1 MNLSLDREEFEI
13 LWSMFYKPKKQVD
26 MKKPGQKQTK
36 DVLRPKEPQISYF
49 ELMQG
54 FVQSGTVKFIKST
67 DSSDILIAKF
77 RQQLKQQNITIEKL
91 YKAYDPK
98 DLKFVFKNDFIDTS
112 LLLGLE
118 F

>member
-1 MNLSLDREEFEI
+1 MNLSLDREEFEV

-26 MKKPGQKQTK
+26 MQKPGQRQNK

-49 ELMQG
+49 DLMQG
-54 FVQSGTVKFIKST
+54 FVQSGTVKFVKST

-77 RQQLKQQNITIEKL
+77 RQQLKQLNITIEKL

-112 LLLGLE
+112 MLLGFE